1 MDEHDHFMNRARS
14 LNLQRTE
21 YSIRA
26 FLDGDEDNIIKLFN
40 ECYGGLAGYCLR
52 TPEYWRWAC
61 LERPDVERKGVM
73 VALHPTNKL
82 MVGYVV
88 AGKSGNIWEL
98 GYKKNGDE
106 RAIAQV
112 LLEAALEYLTANGA
126 SEVKLQVPAEDHA
139 VKDASIEL
147 GFSMARPT
155 DAHVSVLDF
164 KALTS
169 LLASRASRGFKTAV
183 GLARIRLTDA
193 PSWVNPEFTIGNP
206 KDIKEGNGKKTR
218 ILAETDVST
227 FSSMLLGRSSPFSM
241 WLRGRVKVRP
251 FWRIRA
257 FAKLV
262 SAISLKEKWFIPLS
276 DFG

>member
-1 MDEHDHFMNRARS
+1 MNRARS

-61 LERPDVERKGVM
+61 LERPGVERKGVM
-73 VALHPTNKL
+73 VVLHPTNKL

-126 SEVKLQVPAEDHA
+126 SEVKLQVPAEDRA

-183 GLARIRLTDA
+183 GLARIRLIDA
-193 PSWVNPEFTIGNP
+193 LSWVNPEFTIG
-206 KDIKEGNGKKTR
+206 IQRTLRKEMGKKPEFLQKPTFPPFR
-218 ILAETDVST
+218 LCSWGDLAH
-227 FSSMLLGRSSPFSM
+227 FQCG
-241 WLRGRVKVRP
+241 
-251 FWRIRA
+251 
-257 FAKLV
+257 FA
-262 SAISLKEKWFIPLS
+262 AE
-276 DFG
+276 